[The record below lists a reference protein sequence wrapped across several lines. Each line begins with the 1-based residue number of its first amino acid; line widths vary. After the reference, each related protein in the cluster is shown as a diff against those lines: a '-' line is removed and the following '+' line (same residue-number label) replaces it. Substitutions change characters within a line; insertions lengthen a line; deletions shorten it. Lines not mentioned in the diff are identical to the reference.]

1 MNNKFLSLTVAAI
14 AVLCISTSIP
24 SRAEE
29 APGAKM
35 EAADFLKVSRRPPL
49 EESWAKMQ
57 GEISHKR
64 GTADTVKH
72 PIYLGLRFTPE
83 RTLAQVVAN
92 SNEFYLIGQSYSD
105 KPESTSVIV
114 NRPENEKS
122 VLAYCGIRPE
132 DLTLSFMYWP
142 FQKEMK
148 SDEISGFPCRVF
160 QLQSPDKKEYAVVY
174 ISTQYFFP
182 LKVEWFKTGQAEKDG
197 ADRTLEIKSFKKDPK
212 EDFWLVNTLMISGAG
227 FKTKIDFTEASAGYT
242 KNGIPQDL
250 FQKTPD
256 GK

>member
-1 MNNKFLSLTVAAI
+1 MKNKHLRLAASAIVLFCLSA
-14 AVLCISTSIP
+14 STS
-24 SRAEE
+24 SYAEE
-29 APGAKM
+29 VPGAKM

-49 EESWAKMQ
+49 QESWAKMQ

-64 GTADTVKH
+64 GSEDTVRH

-92 SNEFYLIGQSYSD
+92 SNEFYLIGQSYTD

-114 NRPENEKS
+114 NRPENDKS
-122 VLAYCGIRPE
+122 VLDYCGIRPE

-182 LKVEWFKTGQAEKDG
+182 LKVEWFKTGQGEQTD
-197 ADRTLEIKSFKKDPK
+197 ADRILEIKSFKKDPK